1 MASAQNKATIAF
13 STTLTLN
20 EVEIQALEALV
31 CYGADSFLDVF
42 KKNLGTVYIRDHED
56 GIRSLFKAI
65 GRDVLPAHR
74 AIQTARRDLIE
85 AAKRRLEITT
95 K

>member
-1 MASAQNKATIAF
+1 MAQAFNKATIAF

-31 CYGADSFLDVF
+31 CYGADSFLEVF

-74 AIQTARRDLIE
+74 AIEIARRDLLD
-85 AAKRRLEITT
+85 AAKRRLEVS
-95 K
+95 KK